1 MSEQGDDQERTEQP
15 TPKRLDEARK
25 RGDIPRSRDFSAAA
39 VLLAAGTSLYYLGG
53 YSGGAI
59 YNMMRTQLTIS
70 PEQAMYDG
78 YMVTAVGNAFTQ
90 VAIGLVPIFGLVALA
105 ATLAPLTLGGWAFST
120 EALAPD
126 FSRMSP
132 VKGFARM
139 FSMQAVLELCKSL
152 AKFTVVG
159 LVVLWVLKRDT
170 AELLQLGNE
179 PSATAIVHAFKVC
192 GKAFI
197 ALTAGLLIIAAIDV
211 PIQLW
216 QYNKKLKM
224 TRQEI
229 RDEMKE
235 SEGSPEVKG
244 RIRRLQQEMAQR
256 RMMTDVP
263 KADVVV
269 TNPTHFAV
277 ALRYDEN
284 RMRAPIVVAKGA
296 DLIAARI
303 REIANEHNVTI
314 FEAPPL
320 ARALHAHVEIG
331 SEIPQGLYAAVA
343 QVLTYVFQL
352 RAAKQGM
359 TMMPTRPEIDVGDP
373 A

>member
-1 MSEQGDDQERTEQP
+1 MSEQDDQERTEQP
-15 TPKRLDEARK
+15 TPKRVDEARK
-25 RGDIPRSRDFSAAA
+25 RGDVPRSRDLSAAA
-39 VLLAAGTSLYYLGG
+39 VLLAAGVGMYYMGG
-53 YSGGAI
+53 SSGGAI
-59 YNMMRTQLTIS
+59 YNMMRTHLTIS
-70 PEQAMYDG
+70 PEQALQDG
-78 YMVTAVGNAFTQ
+78 YMATAFGHAAMQ
-90 VAIGLVPIFGLVALA
+90 AAIGLAPIFGLVALA
-105 ATLAPLTLGGWAFST
+105 ATLAPLALGGWSFST

-126 FSRMSP
+126 FSRLSP
-132 VKGFARM
+132 AKGFTRM
-139 FSMQAVLELCKSL
+139 FSMQAVVELCKSL
-152 AKFTVVG
+152 AKFAVVA
-159 LVVLWVLKRDT
+159 LVAVWVLNRDT
-170 AELLQLGNE
+170 RELLQLGNE
-179 PSATAIVHAFKVC
+179 PSATAIVHAFRVT

-197 ALTAGLLIIAAIDV
+197 ALTAGLLIIAGIDV

-244 RIRRLQQEMAQR
+244 RIRRVQQEMAKR
-256 RMMTDVP
+256 RMMQDVP

-296 DLIAARI
+296 DLVAARI
-303 REIANEHNVTI
+303 REIANENNVTI

-331 SEIPQGLYAAVA
+331 AEIPQGLYAAVA

-359 TMMPTRPEIDVGDP
+359 AIMPTRPEIDVGG
-373 A
+373 AV